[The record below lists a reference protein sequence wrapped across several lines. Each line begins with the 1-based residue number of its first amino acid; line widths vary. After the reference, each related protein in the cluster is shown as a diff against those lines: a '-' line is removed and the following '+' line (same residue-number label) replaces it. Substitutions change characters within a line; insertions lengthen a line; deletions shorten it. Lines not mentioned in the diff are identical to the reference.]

1 MPNMPFTLPTGM
13 VSDDTVFAA
22 PGRWRRGSW
31 VRFWEGSWQIKGG
44 FERFLLDNLGGVC
57 RTVFGWQDQQEI
69 TSVAFGLHNG
79 LKYWQSGTF
88 ADITPAAFVA
98 GQIDGTGGAGFGT
111 GAFGVGNYSEPSTAD
126 YFPLTWSLAAY
137 GGDLMA
143 NPRGQTIFQYT
154 PGDPLA
160 LPLAGAPARVTF
172 MLTTPSRQ
180 VLAFGC
186 NQSVGGVF
194 NPLCIRWSDIED
206 PTDWT
211 ETSANNAGEW
221 ILESGGRI
229 VCARVI
235 GEYVLVWTSVSLF
248 LGTFIGDPGQ
258 TWRFERVGSNCGA
271 IGPNAPVIKS
281 QNAAW
286 IAPDRQLWSY
296 TLGAAPVMMDCPIR
310 TMFVDNISQGQ
321 DDKIVGGSVSAF
333 GEVSWFYPDAR
344 DGLENSRTITVGGG
358 GWYPDLIAR
367 SAFVDAGPAPNPI
380 GISPDGSSYWH
391 EKGQSADGGVLTGF
405 LETTDFYMGNG
416 EAGLMVNGLWPDFKN
431 QVGVIQLTFFKREYP
446 QGTERSFGP
455 IALVPG
461 ILQKSFRLAARIVRV
476 RLDFAS
482 APCYARGGAPQF
494 DVSTIGGR

>member
-172 MLTTPSRQ
+172 MRG
-180 VLAFGC
+180 V
-186 NQSVGGVF
+186 QSAVH
-194 NPLCIRWSDIED
+194 PL
-206 PTDWT
+206 
-211 ETSANNAGEW
+211 
-221 ILESGGRI
+221 
-229 VCARVI
+229 
-235 GEYVLVWTSVSLF
+235 
-248 LGTFIGDPGQ
+248 
-258 TWRFERVGSNCGA
+258 ERYRG
-271 IGPNAPVIKS
+271 
-281 QNAAW
+281 
-286 IAPDRQLWSY
+286 PDRLDGDVGEQRR
-296 TLGAAPVMMDCPIR
+296 G
-310 TMFVDNISQGQ
+310 VDSG
-321 DDKIVGGSVSAF
+321 K
-333 GEVSWFYPDAR
+333 R
-344 DGLENSRTITVGGG
+344 R
-358 GWYPDLIAR
+358 
-367 SAFVDAGPAPNPI
+367 
-380 GISPDGSSYWH
+380 
-391 EKGQSADGGVLTGF
+391 ADRL
-405 LETTDFYMGNG
+405 
-416 EAGLMVNGLWPDFKN
+416 
-431 QVGVIQLTFFKREYP
+431 R
-446 QGTERSFGP
+446 
-455 IALVPG
+455 PG
-461 ILQKSFRLAARIVRV
+461 DR
-476 RLDFAS
+476 
-482 APCYARGGAPQF
+482 
-494 DVSTIGGR
+494 